1 MSSWGWAWRRCREWP
16 MSWDSSEQDDKR
28 GAEVGGG
35 PADDSCAELVTL
47 TTVHDPVEAQIIV
60 AKLRSAGIA
69 AYARH
74 EALSVVWGL
83 TVDGAGQNDIMVRP
97 EDVEEARAALEQ
109 ES

>member
-1 MSSWGWAWRRCREWP
+1 MTSDSDKPDGERRGD
-16 MSWDSSEQDDKR
+16 M
-28 GAEVGGG
+28 GGG
-35 PADDSCAELVTL
+35 ATDSHCAELVTL
-47 TTVHDPVEAQIIV
+47 ITVHDPVEAEIIV
-60 AKLRSAGIA
+60 AKLRSAGIV

-97 EDVEEARAALEQ
+97 EDLEEARAALGR